1 MSEIKDIDAQSLQPD
16 GPNVYEQLETG
27 DLVGDEVIASRKD
40 PAILIDIYKTF
51 KEEGAISPSSLKLI
65 LAMHFSSNNNL
76 SGDSR
81 AQNIYKEIVK
91 GRLSEA
97 TAKIAEIFGVD
108 TKKIAT
114 MPKEIIE
121 RADRQ
126 DIFLGKLDLDS
137 ITNSPFYEKDSNI
150 EDQEPYRVG
159 TAVVEGYPYKKYFL
173 NEKIDQG
180 DIILPKI
187 VIGDL
192 ISFKR
197 VQAMG
202 LIMPLEVTGDVD
214 MGSLAWPPIGG
225 ADKLRDKLRLRKKQ
239 EELVMPQVIG
249 GSLYLNR
256 LTSARGVIMPEQVGG
271 DIVLSRLESAEGLV
285 LPKIVL
291 GEVRLRGLKEEEK
304 EEIRKSRPDLRIV

>member
-1 MSEIKDIDAQSLQPD
+1 MSEIKDIDAQSLQSD

-27 DLVGDEVIASRKD
+27 DLVGDEVIATRQD
-40 PAILIDIYKTF
+40 PVILKNIYKSF

-65 LAMHFSSNNNL
+65 LAMHFSRDNNL
-76 SGDSR
+76 NGDSR
-81 AQNIYKEIVK
+81 VQNIYKEIVN

-97 TAKIAEIFGVD
+97 TAKIAEIIGVD

-121 RADRQ
+121 RPDRQ
-126 DIFLGKLDLDS
+126 VIFLGKLALDK
-137 ITNSPFYEKDSNI
+137 ITNSPFYSDSYV
-150 EDQEPYRVG
+150 EGQEPYRVRVG
-159 TAVVEGYPYKKYFL
+159 GYPYENYFL

-192 ISFKR
+192 ISFER
-197 VQAMG
+197 VQARG

-214 MGSLAWPPIGG
+214 MGSLSWPPIGG
-225 ADKLRDKLRLRKKQ
+225 TDKLRDKLRLRKKQ

-249 GSLYLNR
+249 GSLNLNR
-256 LTSARGVIMPEQVGG
+256 VTSARGVIMPEQVGG
-271 DIVLSRLESAEGLV
+271 DIILSRLESAEGLV

-291 GEVRLRGLKEEEK
+291 GKVRLRGLKEEEK
-304 EEIRKSRPDLRIV
+304 EEIRKSRPDLKIV

>member
-1 MSEIKDIDAQSLQPD
+1 MSEIKDIDAHSLQSD

-27 DLVGDEVIASRKD
+27 DLVGDEVISSRREANSVGKIYDSFKD
-40 PAILIDIYKTF
+40 D
-51 KEEGAISPSSLKLI
+51 GQISPGDLKVV
-65 LAMHFSSNNNL
+65 LAMFFSEDKKM

-81 AQNIYKEIVK
+81 VQNIYKEIVN

-108 TKKIAT
+108 SKKIAT

-121 RADRQ
+121 RPDRQ
-126 DIFLGKLDLDS
+126 DIFLGKLDLDQ
-137 ITNSPFYEKDSNI
+137 ITNSPFYASDSYV
-150 EDQEPYRVG
+150 EGQEPYRVG

-192 ISFKR
+192 ISFER
-197 VQAMG
+197 VQARG

-214 MGSLAWPPIGG
+214 MGSLSWPPIGG
-225 ADKLRDKLRLRKKQ
+225 TDKLRDKLRLRKKQ

-256 LTSARGVIMPEQVGG
+256 VTSARGVIMPEQVGG
-271 DIVLSRLESAEGLV
+271 DIILSRLESAEGLV

-304 EEIRKSRPDLRIV
+304 EEIRKSRPDLKIV